1 MATTNVHIIGVGYD
15 PVPIISILR
24 SSLPCDRVHLLW
36 NDDKEKRIGPA
47 KNAIVDALLKSGFHP
62 QDVMAEKINA
72 FDYQK
77 ILNHVMIIS
86 QIEKERA
93 EKTETRIQFYMNI
106 THGTRLVTGAL
117 CTASMMLGAQM
128 YYLREK
134 GDDTENHSIN
144 DLIIRVPIP
153 KVPDLDKLT
162 DKRRKF
168 LKMVCDKKDGIT
180 VSELAKEFS
189 SKQNVNQFVGYF
201 ENINLVERIHE
212 GKNVRIKATDLGKM
226 AANWL
231 L

>member
-15 PVPIISILR
+15 PQPIINILR

-36 NDDKEKRIGPA
+36 NPDSKIAASKERIVSTLT
-47 KNAIVDALLKSGFHP
+47 NNGFHP
-62 QDVMAEKINA
+62 DDVKTEEVDV

-77 ILNHVMIIS
+77 VLNSIMLIS
-86 QIEKERA
+86 QIEKNRA
-93 EKTETRIQFYMNI
+93 EQAGTRVQFYLNI

-117 CTASMMLGAQM
+117 CTAAMMIGAQM
-128 YYLREK
+128 YYLKER
-134 GDDTENHSIN
+134 DENTDHLSID

-153 KVPDLDKLT
+153 RVPDLDKLT

-168 LKMVCDKKDGIT
+168 LKMICSEANGLT
-180 VSELAKEFS
+180 VSELAEEFS

-201 ENINLVERIHE
+201 ENNNLVERIHE
-212 GKNVRIKATDLGKM
+212 GKSVRIVPTELGRM

-231 L
+231 I